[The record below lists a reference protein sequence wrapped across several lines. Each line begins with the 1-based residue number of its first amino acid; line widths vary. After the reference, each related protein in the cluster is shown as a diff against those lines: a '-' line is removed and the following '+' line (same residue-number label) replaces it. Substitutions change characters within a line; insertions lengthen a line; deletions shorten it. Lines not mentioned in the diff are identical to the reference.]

1 MISNFL
7 GKFIQKKNEIFDFRY
22 ALNLPIKIPLNLF
35 SKTKTIH
42 SFINYDISKLNL
54 TPLNLSKTSTQ
65 IYLIIEGVFSNKL
78 LNINSLS
85 YFLYKNKNANCD
97 FYMYKWQTNI
107 NSSDYFYNKKVAK
120 FYGKL
125 LAYIIISRTIFK
137 FQCINLIGFSFC
149 CHVIKHCLIELNK
162 IYSKIDYD
170 DILNDVIFIGGA
182 TDLNMD
188 KYPNILNNIGGRIIN
203 IFSENDDLL
212 KEYNEDSLGLKV
224 LFNNSLYK
232 TSHSIININLSLKIV
247 NQYDYLNEITR
258 IINEEIKLY

>member
-1 MISNFL
+1 
-7 GKFIQKKNEIFDFRY
+7 
-22 ALNLPIKIPLNLF
+22 
-35 SKTKTIH
+35 
-42 SFINYDISKLNL
+42 
-54 TPLNLSKTSTQ
+54 
-65 IYLIIEGVFSNKL
+65 
-78 LNINSLS
+78 
-85 YFLYKNKNANCD
+85 
-97 FYMYKWQTNI
+97 MYKWQTNI

-137 FQCINLIGFSFC
+137 FQCINLIGFSFG

-203 IFSENDDLL
+203 IFSENDELL
-212 KEYNEDSLGLKV
+212 KEYNEDSLELKI

-232 TSHSIININLSLKIV
+232 TSHSIININLSLKNV
-247 NQYDYLNEITR
+247 NQYNYLNEITR